1 MRDGFFQS
9 LAFERVDLVARLV
22 AGAPV
27 KPGDHELA
35 IAWIAEMTTAIVE
48 RQQEEE
54 KCPQGGGVKSGGG
67 GSSTLQ

>member
-1 MRDGFFQS
+1 MRDSFFQS

-27 KPGDHELA
+27 RPGDHELA

-48 RQQEEE
+48 GQKNAGER
-54 KCPQGGGVKSGGG
+54 PQNGGVESGGG
-67 GSSTLQ
+67 ALLQ